1 VTGRTLLGIW
11 AHPDDETYLSAG
23 LMLEHVARGDRVV
36 LVSATLGE
44 HGTSDPATWP
54 PDRLAAHRR
63 RELAASLA
71 ELGVHEHRILGYVDG
86 TCHTVD
92 GTPMVAY
99 HLAEI
104 QPDVIVTFGPDGM
117 TGHLDHRAVSAWT
130 TEAWRAS
137 DSKAELWYAT
147 VTPAFHAEWGTV
159 NDQIGLWSDQP
170 EPPSTDHTDLRHT
183 VELTDSQLDAK
194 MAALGA
200 HASQTEP
207 LLELMGADAYRRW
220 WATESFRAA
229 ARDRDLGGQQSVG
242 VSGWPALR

>member
-1 VTGRTLLGIW
+1 
-11 AHPDDETYLSAG
+11 
-23 LMLEHVARGDRVV
+23 RGDRVV

-54 PDRLAAHRR
+54 PDRLAARRR

-71 ELGVHEHRILGYVDG
+71 ELGVHEHQVLGYEDG

-92 GTPMVAY
+92 GTPMIAY

-137 DSKAELWYAT
+137 DSRAELWYAT
-147 VTPAFHAEWGTV
+147 VTPRFHAEWRTV
-159 NDQIGLWSDQP
+159 NDEIGLWSDQP
-170 EPPSTDHTDLRHT
+170 EPPSTDDSELCHAI
-183 VELTDSQLDAK
+183 ELTDAQLDSK
-194 MAALGA
+194 MAALAA
-200 HASQTEP
+200 HGSQTVP
-207 LLELMGADAYRRW
+207 LLELMGAAAYRRW

-229 ARDRDLGGQQSVG
+229 AREPAFDEQQSADAF
-242 VSGWPALR
+242 SAWPALR